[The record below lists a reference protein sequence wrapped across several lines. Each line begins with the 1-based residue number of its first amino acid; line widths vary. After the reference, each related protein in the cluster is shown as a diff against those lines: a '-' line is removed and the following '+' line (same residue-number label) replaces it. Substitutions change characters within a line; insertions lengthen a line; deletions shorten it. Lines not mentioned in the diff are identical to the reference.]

1 MRDQTSDR
9 HVPSHPDHA
18 LVPERTDDE
27 RAHTELDTPGRV
39 HLTGDDAGEVAMT
52 RHEEELFVTTRPVVT
67 GRLRLSKRVVTEER
81 TIVVRREE
89 LVVEEIPV
97 DEHDREQGL
106 AGNPAKDAAIEASR
120 EHHPVAPD
128 EHGEAAPVHEIVLH
142 EERVVTQVIPVER
155 VRVFVDRVTR
165 EETVS
170 ADLAKEVV
178 EVEHFDT
185 RLEGRSGDAGLTGDY
200 RGSHRNR

>member
-9 HVPSHPDHA
+9 YDPNHPDHV
-18 LVPERTDDE
+18 LETERTYEE
-27 RAHTELDTPGRV
+27 RARTELDATERT
-39 HLTGDDAGEVAMT
+39 HLTGNDAGGVAMT

-81 TIVVRREE
+81 TVVVRREE

-97 DEHDREQGL
+97 DEHDREQDL
-106 AGNPAKDAAIEASR
+106 AGNPAKAAAVEASR
-120 EHHPVAPD
+120 EHRPVALD

-178 EVEHFDT
+178 EVEHVAP
-185 RLEGRSGDAGLTGDY
+185 RGEGHSGGAGLTGDY